1 MNNDVFYLDGYKVT
15 FLNDNMATRTVMNLL
30 CVKEEKKNDCG
41 MFSPCAITTSE
52 KLAEEIKNFYTSA
65 FKKKKYKICWIEI
78 DVKNRGR
85 LKDILARN
93 LYGNDFDTDTVQG
106 LYEDDELK
114 ALIAD
119 KEVARLAEKD
129 KKYECIPVSVKF
141 DIFGLYSTNT
151 GRQIKR

>member
-1 MNNDVFYLDGYKVT
+1 MGNDVFYLDDYKVT
-15 FLNDNMATRTVMNLL
+15 VLNDYMATRTVMNLL
-30 CVKEEKKNDCG
+30 CVKKENDSC

-52 KLAEEIKNFYTSA
+52 KLAEEIKNFYMSA

-78 DVKNRGR
+78 DVKNHGR

-119 KEVARLAEKD
+119 KEVARIAEKD
-129 KKYECIPVSVKF
+129 KKYKCIPVSVKF
-141 DIFGLYSTNT
+141 DIFGLYNTNT

>member
-1 MNNDVFYLDGYKVT
+1 MGNDVFYLDGSKVT
-15 FLNDNMATRTVMNLL
+15 VLTDYMATRTVMNLL
-30 CVKEEKKNDCG
+30 CVKEENDSC
-41 MFSPCAITTSE
+41 MFSPRAITTSE
-52 KLAEEIKNFYTSA
+52 KLAEEIKNFYMTA

-78 DVKNRGR
+78 DVKNHGR

-129 KKYECIPVSVKF
+129 KKYKCIPVSVKF
-141 DIFGLYSTNT
+141 DIFGLYNTNT
-151 GRQIKR
+151 GRQIKK